1 MMRPASVVIACVLLG
16 SNIGGKALD
25 GPDETGFLDKRTGD
39 FRLSPTDDALL
50 EDLSHRAFMFF

>member
-1 MMRPASVVIACVLLG
+1 MMRPASVVIACALLV
-16 SNIGGKALD
+16 SNMGGKALD
-25 GPDETGFLDKRTGD
+25 RPDEMGFLDQRTGD